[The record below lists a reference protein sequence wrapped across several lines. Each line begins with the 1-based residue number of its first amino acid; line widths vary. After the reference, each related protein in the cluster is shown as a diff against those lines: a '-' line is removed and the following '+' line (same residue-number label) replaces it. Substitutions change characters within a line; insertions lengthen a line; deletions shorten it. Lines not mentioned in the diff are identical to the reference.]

1 MIWRRWIISFLQIQI
16 LVFADVMTGSL
27 ERNLS
32 VWDEEEE
39 GTGVDEAS
47 LPRVHGGW
55 PGGWALGTSLYFL
68 SIFVYV

>member
-1 MIWRRWIISFLQIQI
+1 
-16 LVFADVMTGSL
+16 MTGSL

-68 SIFVYV
+68 STFVYV